1 MTPSIRSLTLADA
14 DAIEP
19 MERELFGSDAWP
31 RAVIEDELGHPL
43 SYYRGMEHE
52 GTLIA
57 YSGLRAMPEN
67 AGQGD
72 IQTIAVSPEFRNQGL
87 GRRLLRDLIDESQRR
102 GVTDLFL
109 EVRADNAEAIALY
122 TSEGFREID
131 RRTGYYQ
138 PDGVD
143 AIVMCRTA
151 NLNEEGSA

>member
-1 MTPSIRSLTLADA
+1 MTASIRSLTVADA

-31 RAVIEDELGHPL
+31 RAVIEEELDYPL
-43 SYYRGMEHE
+43 SYYRGIEDA

-57 YSGLRAMPEN
+57 YAGLRALPEK

-72 IQTIAVSPEFRNQGL
+72 IQTIAVAPHYRNQGI
-87 GRRLLRDLIDESQRR
+87 GRKLLRDLIDESQRR

-109 EVRADNAEAIALY
+109 EVRADNAGAIALY

-131 RRTGYYQ
+131 RRAGYYQ

-151 NLNEEGSA
+151 NLNQEGSE

>member
-1 MTPSIRSLTLADA
+1 MTLSIRSLTLADA

-43 SYYRGMEHE
+43 SYYRGIEHD
-52 GTLIA
+52 GALIA
-57 YSGLRAMPEN
+57 YAGLRAMLEN

-72 IQTIAVSPEFRNQGL
+72 IQTIAVWPQHRKQGV

-102 GVTDLFL
+102 GVRDLFL
-109 EVRADNAEAIALY
+109 EVRADNAVAIALY
-122 TSEGFREID
+122 ESEGFREID
-131 RRTGYYQ
+131 RRAGYYQ

-143 AIVMCRTA
+143 AVVMCRTV
-151 NLNEEGSA
+151 NVNQEESA